1 MQFKDVVGHTELK
14 RRLIQAVKDRR
25 ISHAQLFVG
34 KEGVGAL
41 PLALAYAQYLSCQN
55 PKDDDSCGDCP
66 TCHKFASLVHPDLH
80 FVLPVGSKKSKPIT
94 NWFIRDWRKAFS
106 QNPYITEQQW
116 YDIIDMENKQGVIS
130 VAEAESII
138 AKLNYKAYEG
148 KFKVMIVWLPERM
161 NAQAANKLLKL
172 IEEPPQQTVFL
183 LVSVNK
189 GGLLKTILSRTQQ
202 ISVPPIDK
210 NSIAEALE
218 KRHSISNSVAKSVAS
233 LSEGSYIDAIHL
245 AQNSN
250 EKQKYFEQFV
260 YLMHQSYASSP
271 DNVLN
276 LLHWAE
282 DMASFNREKQKRFLL
297 YAERMIREIF
307 ILNQKVEKV
316 VYLGGEE
323 ATFSA
328 KFSPFINSK
337 NVARLYEEFNLAY
350 LHISY
355 NGNAKMVFTDLA
367 LKLMKLISPS
377 VV

>member
-1 MQFKDVVGHTELK
+1 MQFKDIVGHTELK
-14 RRLIQAVKDRR
+14 QRLIQAVKDGR

-66 TCHKFASLVHPDLH
+66 TCHKFTSLVHPDLH
-80 FVLPVGSKKSKPIT
+80 FVLPVGSKKPKPIT
-94 NWFIRDWRKAFS
+94 DWFIQDWRDAFS

-138 AKLNYKAYEG
+138 TKLNYKAYEG

-161 NAQAANKLLKL
+161 NTQAANKLLKL

-189 GGLLKTILSRTQQ
+189 GGLLRTILSRTQQ
-202 ISVPPIDK
+202 ISVPPIDE

-218 KRHSISNSVAKSVAS
+218 KKHGISSSVASSAAS

-250 EKQKYFEQFV
+250 EKQEYFEQFV
-260 YLMHQSYASSP
+260 YLMRQSYANKP

-276 LLHWAE
+276 LLRWAE
-282 DMASFNREKQKRFLL
+282 DMASFGREKQKNFLL
-297 YAERMIREIF
+297 YAERMIRENF
-307 ILNQKVEKV
+307 ILNQKVDKA

-323 ATFSA
+323 AVFSA

-350 LHISY
+350 LHISS
-355 NGNAKMVFTDLA
+355 NGSAKMIFTDLA
-367 LKLMKLISPS
+367 LKLMKLIGPN